1 MSRKERPAPQRSA
14 GHAGK
19 RDEVQ
24 PLFAT
29 AMRQHQAGQL
39 AEAERLY
46 RAVLAAAPK
55 HEQSLYYLGLL
66 ALQRGQPQSAIECI
80 GKALAA
86 NERMPEWHYNLAFAY
101 QSVGRLDEAARHYAR
116 AAALAPTDPK
126 IQTNLGNVLTGQNKF
141 SEAEKCYHNALTL
154 GADAAQTSCNLAN
167 VFARQGRWSEAIEHY
182 ERALALQPQV
192 AQILTNSG
200 IALAAVGRQQEAV
213 ARHRRAV
220 ALDPNLLEARMNLGA
235 ALQGPHQLDDALAQY
250 QAVIALRPDH
260 ADAHNAVGIA
270 LLTKNDL
277 PGALRHAERALQLQ
291 PGNVAFHENFARAL
305 LAAGETVA
313 AMHVLRHAL
322 SIAPSDDTKRLV
334 VWALSGIENVPL
346 TPELRELVLQ
356 ALQAP
361 WGRVDDFAHVA
372 AALAKL
378 NPAIAAAVERA
389 AAAWPRRLEA
399 EELLAGEPAAIAQDE
414 LLLTLLQSCP
424 VPSYDLERFLTSLR
438 AVVLARAESSAA
450 AAEQAHMLEI
460 AGALAQQCFTN
471 EYIYD
476 ETAAESERIERLQ
489 QRVTGQLTFGGAL
502 PPLCILAL
510 AAYRPLHRV
519 PGSEQLLQR
528 QWPEPVHRVLLQ
540 QVEEPR
546 QEAGAV
552 KSLPALTLI
561 DDDVSQAVQQQ
572 YEENPYPRWIKA
584 APAPPPIKFAEFLR
598 SYFPLSPLVGVS
610 DKNTVDIL
618 IAGCGTGQHP
628 IETARQFTGTR
639 VLAIDLSRA
648 SLAYAQR
655 KSRELG
661 LGGINYAQ
669 ADILNLGALDRRFDL
684 VESFGTLHHMAD
696 PWRAWR
702 VLVSLLRPGGVMNI
716 GLYSELARA
725 DVVRARAFIAE
736 QGYGSNVEEIRRFR
750 RDLFMLEPSH
760 PLREIISRRDLFS
773 TSNCRDLL
781 FHVQEHRMTLPP
793 IKAFLEENDLQF
805 LGFVLDSRIKRLY
818 AARFPDDPAMVNLDN
833 WHVFET
839 ENPKTFFGLYQLWL
853 QKRG

>member
-1 MSRKERPAPQRSA
+1 
-14 GHAGK
+14 
-19 RDEVQ
+19 
-24 PLFAT
+24 
-29 AMRQHQAGQL
+29 
-39 AEAERLY
+39 
-46 RAVLAAAPK
+46 
-55 HEQSLYYLGLL
+55 
-66 ALQRGQPQSAIECI
+66 
-80 GKALAA
+80 
-86 NERMPEWHYNLAFAY
+86 
-101 QSVGRLDEAARHYAR
+101 
-116 AAALAPTDPK
+116 
-126 IQTNLGNVLTGQNKF
+126 
-141 SEAEKCYHNALTL
+141 
-154 GADAAQTSCNLAN
+154 
-167 VFARQGRWSEAIEHY
+167 VFARQARWSQAIEHY
-182 ERALALQPQV
+182 EHALALQPNV

-200 IALAAVGRQQEAV
+200 IALAAVGRQQEALE
-213 ARHRRAV
+213 RHRRAV

-235 ALQGPHQLDDALAQY
+235 ALQAQHLLDEALTQY

-260 ADAHNAVGIA
+260 AAAHNAASIA

-277 PGALRHAERALQLQ
+277 PDALRHGERALQLQ

-313 AMHVLRHAL
+313 AVQVLRRAL
-322 SIAPSDDTKRLV
+322 SLAPSDDTKRLV

-356 ALQAP
+356 ALQEP
-361 WGRVDDFAHVA
+361 WGRVDDFARVA
-372 AALAKL
+372 AALLTL
-378 NPAIAAAVERA
+378 NPAIGAAVECTI
-389 AAAWPRRLEA
+389 AAWPQRLEA
-399 EELLAGEPAAIAQDE
+399 NELLAGELAAIAQDP
-414 LLLTLLQSCP
+414 LLRCLLQSCP
-424 VPSYDLERFLTSLR
+424 APSHDLERFLTSLR
-438 AVVLARAESSAA
+438 AVVLGWAESPPMAPELPHAIELAA
-450 AAEQAHMLEI
+450 
-460 AGALAQQCFTN
+460 ALAQQCFVN
-471 EYIYD
+471 EYIYEERAE
-476 ETAAESERIERLQ
+476 ETERIERLQ
-489 QRVTGQLTFGGAL
+489 QHVADQLASGGAL

-528 QWPEPVHRVLLQ
+528 QWPEAVRRVLRQ
-540 QVEEPR
+540 QIEEPR
-546 QEAGAV
+546 QETTAA
-552 KSLPALTLI
+552 KSFAALTPI
-561 DDDVSQAVQQQ
+561 EDDVSQAVRQQ

-584 APAPPPIKFAEFLR
+584 PPSPPPIKFAEFLR
-598 SYFPLSPLVGVS
+598 SYFPLAPLKTLPEK
-610 DKNTVDIL
+610 DTLDIL

-628 IETARQFTGTR
+628 IETARQFVGAR

-655 KSRELG
+655 KTRELG
-661 LGGINYAQ
+661 LSQIDYAQ

-716 GLYSELARA
+716 GLYSELARD
-725 DVVRARAFIAE
+725 DVVRARAFIA
-736 QGYGSNVEEIRRFR
+736 QRGYGSSVEEIRRFR
-750 RDLFMLEPSH
+750 RDLFALEQSH
-760 PLREIISRRDLFS
+760 PVREILSRRDLFS

-818 AARFPDDPAMVNLDN
+818 AARFPDDPAMIDLDK

-853 QKRG
+853 QKRS